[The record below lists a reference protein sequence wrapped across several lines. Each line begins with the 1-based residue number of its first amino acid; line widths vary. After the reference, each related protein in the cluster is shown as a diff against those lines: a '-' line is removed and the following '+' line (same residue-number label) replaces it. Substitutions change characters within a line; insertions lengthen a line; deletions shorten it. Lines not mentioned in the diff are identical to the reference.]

1 MLYRQASAFWWQL
14 WRLPCFVCFP
24 RCRVASDRE
33 VSLIRVGERV
43 QAPSKA
49 ALGQDLLNTVQ
60 LKIEDKAHILL
71 FPRVLQ
77 YIVLGC
83 FQVFWLLLASIF
95 CLSSK
100 ISFLHI
106 LFLFLCRIFHFQFQL
121 WFSLPCHIPFWT
133 AVQWVSPRKMMMTP
147 FSRFLVLY
155 FVFEHGK
162 L

>member
-1 MLYRQASAFWWQL
+1 MATVTPPVFCLFPKVQGGQWQGGESYQSWGKSAGSFKGSTGTGSFKH
-14 WRLPCFVCFP
+14 CAV
-24 RCRVASDRE
+24 
-33 VSLIRVGERV
+33 
-43 QAPSKA
+43 
-49 ALGQDLLNTVQ
+49 
-60 LKIEDKAHILL
+60 EDKAHILL

-106 LFLFLCRIFHFQFQL
+106 LFPFLCRIFHFQFQL